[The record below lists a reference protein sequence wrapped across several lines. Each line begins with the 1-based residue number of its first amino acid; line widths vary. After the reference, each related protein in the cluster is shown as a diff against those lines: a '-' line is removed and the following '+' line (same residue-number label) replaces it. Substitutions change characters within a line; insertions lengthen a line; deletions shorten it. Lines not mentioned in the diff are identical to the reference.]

1 MKKLVSL
8 FLALLLTLS
17 AVGAL
22 AELDF
27 HDYSQFPLCED
38 GSVTIKVVTIRSDAD
53 GIDADKMWFWNW
65 MEYAT
70 GVHFEVEQILN
81 SVRDEKMSLLFA
93 SGELPDLIYGLGLST
108 SELVRYGQSEKL
120 LMPLNEF
127 LTPEIMPNACAWFEA
142 YPQALAF
149 STAPDG
155 NVYTLPWLYDMETL
169 VGESDRVFM
178 NETWAKEL
186 GYDEVPKTLDKFVE
200 MLYAMKEAN
209 PDSIPLGGGMEDG
222 AYNPMFYLMN
232 AYGYLGKAYGFGA
245 DIAVRDGKAVLPIG
259 DATFKEVLKLMN
271 QFYKDGIIAEDFFT
285 MDNTKLSS
293 YMAEGKLGVYPFVPF
308 VVNSDEAFWSNW
320 CSVEPLTS
328 EYNDKQQWLAYN
340 TISIGQWAVS
350 AKSEH
355 GELLARLADFYFSD
369 IGTIYPWYGPM
380 NGTDDCLG
388 MTEGWIIDPET
399 NSRAWPEIESGKY
412 ASSSV
417 YMQQVGCAVNGGGIG
432 NHSHALG
439 LSEIPAGYDRD
450 NIMRWLYGAPI
461 EEEKTY
467 NLSEPDP
474 AFRYSMLQHI
484 SPYEVEGFP
493 SIVYY
498 DEDTTYA
505 MNDLKVV
512 IDTYAKA
519 EVAKFIVGE
528 RDIEEFDT
536 FVGELEA
543 IGLREYEGYYQAA
556 YESYLSSLA

>member
-1 MKKLVSL
+1 M
-8 FLALLLTLS
+8 
-17 AVGAL
+17 
-22 AELDF
+22 
-27 HDYSQFPLCED
+27 
-38 GSVTIKVVTIRSDAD
+38 
-53 GIDADKMWFWNW
+53 
-65 MEYAT
+65 
-70 GVHFEVEQILN
+70 
-81 SVRDEKMSLLFA
+81 
-93 SGELPDLIYGLGLST
+93 
-108 SELVRYGQSEKL
+108 
-120 LMPLNEF
+120 
-127 LTPEIMPNACAWFEA
+127 
-142 YPQALAF
+142 
-149 STAPDG
+149 
-155 NVYTLPWLYDMETL
+155 
-169 VGESDRVFM
+169 
-178 NETWAKEL
+178 
-186 GYDEVPKTLDKFVE
+186 
-200 MLYAMKEAN
+200 
-209 PDSIPLGGGMEDG
+209 
-222 AYNPMFYLMN
+222 
-232 AYGYLGKAYGFGA
+232 
-245 DIAVRDGKAVLPIG
+245 AVRDGKVLLPIG
-259 DATFKEVLKLMN
+259 DETFKEVLKRMN

-285 MDNTKLSS
+285 LDGTKLSA
-293 YMAEGKLGVYPFVPF
+293 YMTDGKLGVYPFVPF
-308 VVNSDEAFWSNW
+308 TVNSDPAFWGDW

-328 EYNDKQQWLAYN
+328 DFNDKQQWMAYN
-340 TISIGQWAVS
+340 SISIGQWAVS
-350 AKSEH
+350 KKSEH

-399 NSRAWPEIESGKY
+399 NGRAWPEIESGKY
-412 ASSSV
+412 ASIGP

-439 LSEIPAGYDRD
+439 LSDIPRGYDRD

-461 EEEKTY
+461 EEERVY

-493 SIVYY
+493 TIVYY

-528 RDIEEFDT
+528 RDIEEFDA